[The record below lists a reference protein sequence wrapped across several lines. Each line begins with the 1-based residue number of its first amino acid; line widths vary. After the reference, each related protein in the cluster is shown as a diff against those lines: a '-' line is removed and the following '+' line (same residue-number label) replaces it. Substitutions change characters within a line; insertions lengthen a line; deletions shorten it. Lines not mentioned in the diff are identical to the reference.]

1 MAMQVTRNTHT
12 MHIVNRLKDI
22 CAKHDWYFT
31 LADDYRAYEAGLV
44 VADEIN
50 YLKNVLVARG
60 YERQAKSLIDHY
72 RPAMPTL
79 ETMLKPRNA
88 PTPKSYPIEERNIL
102 CDWRLHGYPTLQ
114 EDSSFVDRLLALGY
128 SAEDAVALMA
138 EYEVDY
144 EAWKNS

>member
-12 MHIVNRLKDI
+12 MHIVNRLKSI
-22 CAKHDWYFT
+22 CEKHDWYFT

-79 ETMLKPRNA
+79 ETMLKPK
-88 PTPKSYPIEERNIL
+88 PTKTPKSYPIEERNIL
-102 CDWRLHGYPTLQ
+102 CDWRLHGYP
-114 EDSSFVDRLLALGY
+114 ENDDSFVKRLVEQGY
-128 SAEDAVALMA
+128 TEDAAVELMV
-138 EYEVDY
+138 EYKMDY
-144 EAWKNS
+144 EEWRNS

>member
-12 MHIVNRLKDI
+12 MHIVNRLKSI
-22 CAKHDWYFT
+22 CEKHDWYFT

-60 YERQAKSLIDHY
+60 YERQAESLIDHY
-72 RPAMPTL
+72 RPVMPTL
-79 ETMLKPRNA
+79 ETMLKPK
-88 PTPKSYPIEERNIL
+88 PTTPPKSYPIEERNIL
-102 CDWRLHGYPTLQ
+102 CDWRLNGYPTLKT
-114 EDSSFVDRLLALGY
+114 DSSFVDRLMDLGY
-128 SAEDAVALMA
+128 SAEDAVNLMA

-144 EAWKNS
+144 EAWSNS

>member
-1 MAMQVTRNTHT
+1 MQITNETHT
-12 MHIVNRLKDI
+12 MHIVNRLKEV
-22 CAKHDWYFT
+22 CAGHDWYFQM
-31 LADDYRAYEAGLV
+31 ADDSRAYEAGLV

-50 YLKNVLVARG
+50 YLKSVLIARG
-60 YERQAKSLIDHY
+60 YERQAESLVANY
-72 RPAMPTL
+72 RPQMPTL

-88 PTPKSYPIEERNIL
+88 PTPKSYPRAELNIL

-114 EDSSFVDRLLALGY
+114 EDSSFVDRLMDLGHDVDRVV
-128 SAEDAVALMA
+128 EMMA